1 MLPGGAGTTKA
12 PCNKQK
18 DCINVANCQ
27 GAIKGS
33 LADSYLGNV
42 LAFANDL
49 LLDEGAHTNAGRLQG
64 RSAVVPLLAAL
75 RLGIL
80 LEVAAMETHVPI
92 QGGYVLEL
100 AMTEIALDG
109 LLDLHNVQQMRIE
122 GRHQL
127 LAQLLILLFDLIA
140 ANAATDG
147 ANQLGAILHSHC
159 DVLCIVELRSMQRI
173 S

>member
-1 MLPGGAGTTKA
+1 M
-12 PCNKQK
+12 
-18 DCINVANCQ
+18 ANCH

-33 LADSYLGNV
+33 LSDSYLGNV
-42 LAFANDL
+42 LALANDL
-49 LLDEGAHTNAGRLQG
+49 LLDEGAYTNTGRLQG

-80 LEVAAMETHVPI
+80 LEVPTMETHVPI
-92 QGGYVLEL
+92 QGGYILEL

-127 LAQLLILLFDLIA
+127 LA
-140 ANAATDG
+140 
-147 ANQLGAILHSHC
+147 
-159 DVLCIVELRSMQRI
+159 
-173 S
+173 